1 MPTEEILRSLHSY
14 IHRCNCK
21 IGPTYNEELGLY
33 LYDIYVDMSKAY
45 NALSSS
51 EKLRV
56 EDLNRKLGF
65 GVRVGE
71 VATALKVKKIT
82 KLECAILDIAII
94 ISNKSK
100 YLRELNEIPCDLRKL
115 PIILAQDEEVSDDEP
130 EYKSEMVDEK
140 LCETCESEANY
151 SAYYSEK
158 YKPFWSDDKVYRLK
172 IENCN
177 NFTFIYDYK
186 EYKLVVTNFRQL
198 TYRKWLSCAFK
209 FMYNILKEN
218 EPDLELQ
225 YESARITYFNVVNT
239 VLAILWS
246 FIKGVKYV
254 TSK

>member
-1 MPTEEILRSLHSY
+1 MPTDNILRSLHSY
-14 IHRCNCK
+14 IRTCSCK

-45 NALSSS
+45 NALSST

-94 ISNKSK
+94 ITNKSK
-100 YLRELNEIPCDLRKL
+100 YSRELNLLPSVLHKL
-115 PIILAQDEEVSDDEP
+115 DIILPQEEEKSHEEP
-130 EYKSEMVDEK
+130 EDVDEGDMDDDK
-140 LCETCESEANY
+140 SCETCESEAY
-151 SAYYSEK
+151 FSQK
-158 YKPFWSDDKVYRLK
+158 YKPFWSDDKEYRLI
-172 IENCN
+172 IENCR

-186 EYKLVVTNFRQL
+186 EYKLVVKNFRQL
-198 TYRKWLSCAFK
+198 TYRKWLRCAFK
-209 FMYNILKEN
+209 FMYNILKDN
-218 EPDLELQ
+218 EPDFELQ
-225 YESARITYFNVVNT
+225 YESAKITYFNVTNT